1 MKLTPCFSRGLAV
14 GGALWLCLCAGC
26 TPFQSAPLDLTQ
38 DGVAW
43 RTASLEQCRGKKCL
57 SAEDLLHIGLLM
69 NPELNK
75 ARLTFARST
84 EVSRFAGLWDDP
96 TLSADLE
103 RISGG
108 PVSSRSIAPGISIP
122 VTGSKR
128 LAAKVAEQY
137 AEVDFLQMAADELEY
152 RRKLADKILEVQVAH
167 ARLELMQQRRA
178 VLKREKEQADRLKGA
193 GEIDLT
199 DYHIICR
206 RFGDSEQELQQQE
219 TTHLKLHQ
227 ELLALVGLHPAVGD
241 IEISGHLPQSLPPTP
256 ALPTDADLLHQS
268 PALLAML
275 ASYGASET
283 ELEAEIR
290 KQYPDITL
298 SPGYL
303 HEDKENKVTLGLEL
317 NIPLWNRNRAGIAKA
332 QGDRSLKAHEAV
344 TAWRNLLRERDD
356 VSARCRL
363 AESHCRDELE
373 RVRLLRQAMQQ
384 QEQLFA
390 VGESTLPSLS
400 EARHEAYQRNLNLLD
415 IMQELLSA
423 QNALSHL
430 TLPS

>member
-1 MKLTPCFSRGLAV
+1 MKPNPCFFGGLPLL
-14 GGALWLCLCAGC
+14 LWLCAGTGC
-26 TPFQSAPLDLTQ
+26 TQFQPAPLDLTQ
-38 DGVAW
+38 DSVAW
-43 RTASLEQCRGKKCL
+43 RTTSLEQCRGKKCL

-75 ARLTFARST
+75 ARLTYAKST
-84 EVSRFAGLWDDP
+84 EVHRFAGLWDDP
-96 TLSADLE
+96 TLSADME

-108 PVSSRSIAPGISIP
+108 PVSSRSLAPGITIP

-128 LAAKVAEQY
+128 LAAKAAEQY
-137 AEVDFLQMAADELEY
+137 AESDFRQMQAEELDY
-152 RRKLADKILEVQVAH
+152 SRRLADKILEVRVAH

-178 VLKREKEQADRLKGA
+178 VLKREKEQADRLKAA

-241 IEISGHLPQSLPPTP
+241 IEISGQLPQSLPPSP
-256 ALPTDADLLHQS
+256 ALPTDAELLNA
-268 PALLAML
+268 PAVLAL
-275 ASYGASET
+275 SAAYGASET
-283 ELEAEIR
+283 ELKAEIR

-298 SPGYL
+298 SPGYMR
-303 HEDKENKVTLGLEL
+303 EDRENKVTLGAEL
-317 NIPLWNRNRAGIAKA
+317 NIPLWNRNREAIAKA
-332 QGDRSLKAHEAV
+332 QGDRKLKEHETL

-356 VSARCRL
+356 LSARCRL

-390 VGESTLPSLS
+390 VGETTLPSLS
-400 EARHEAYQRNLNLLD
+400 EARHEAYQRSLNLLD
-415 IMQELLSA
+415 IMQELISV